1 MSTKPGIGH
10 LGGLTY
16 GLYVA
21 GVAAIAFA
29 SWQVWGSAKRLSEWP
44 EIRATVTGR
53 RVIGD
58 PAGYRGEV
66 DFSYAEQGIKYVS
79 NARDAVVTAKP
90 GEALERLDQWPVG
103 AVRTVRYNP
112 QDPSEVDMD
121 AREAFAR
128 FVWPAALA
136 LAGIVLIVVA
146 GVRTSEKFDEIRA
159 ASAEPEALPMG
170 GPLPDM
176 DWIARATE
184 AAEKRRQEAIVA
196 KKSNAKL
203 RKEVRRVR
211 IGATTVGVTG
221 LLLCGAA
228 YLVARPQMAL
238 RSEWRKMDASSVGVS
253 IVDVERKG
261 KTLYSVDALMALE
274 RSASGSAVLV
284 SAGDWY
290 ADRAKAEAD
299 SAQVDYGTAHQ
310 VILDPDEK
318 MRARLA
324 SSLHWTDFL
333 WTIAFALLGLVALG
347 SAGFLVREA
356 QEIQTAGMRRVR
368 ALAPKTPMPTP
379 PRPFDLDFPDRPPQ
393 H

>member
-121 AREAFAR
+121 ARDALAR
-128 FVWPAALA
+128 FVWPSLLA
-136 LAGIVLIVVA
+136 VVGIVFVVV
-146 GVRTSEKFDEIRA
+146 GIVRTVETFDEMRA
-159 ASAEPEALPMG
+159 ASAEPEPLPMG

-184 AAEKRRQEAIVA
+184 AAEKRRQESIVA

-203 RKEVRRVR
+203 RKQVRRVR
-211 IGATTVGVTG
+211 AGAAAVGATG
-221 LLLCGAA
+221 LLLFGAG

-238 RSEWRKMDASSVGVS
+238 RSEWRRADASSVGVS
-253 IVDVERKG
+253 IVDVERSG
-261 KTLYSVDALMALE
+261 KTLYSVDALMALD
-274 RSASGSAVLV
+274 RSATGSAVLV

-299 SAQVDYGTAHQ
+299 SAKVEYGTAQ
-310 VILDPDEK
+310 PVLLDPNEPF
-318 MRARLA
+318 RARLA
-324 SSLHWTDFL
+324 SRLHWTDFL
-333 WTIAFALLGLVALG
+333 WTMAFALMGLITLGAAVWLA
-347 SAGFLVREA
+347 REA
-356 QEIQTAGMRRVR
+356 QEIQVAGMRKVR

-379 PRPFDLDFPDRPPQ
+379 PKPIELDFRE
-393 H
+393 

>member
-1 MSTKPGIGH
+1 VSTKPGLKH
-10 LGGLTY
+10 LGGLTI
-16 GLYVA
+16 GLYLAGAVAVGVA
-21 GVAAIAFA
+21 G
-29 SWQVWGSAKRLSEWP
+29 WQVWGESRHLSEWP
-44 EIRATVTGR
+44 EIQATVKGR

-58 PAGYRGEV
+58 PDGYRGEV
-66 DFSYAEQGIKYVS
+66 DFAYAEQGIKYVS
-79 NARDAVVTAKP
+79 SARDAVVVGKP
-90 GEALERLDQWPVG
+90 SQALERLEQWPVG
-103 AVRTVRYNP
+103 SQRTVRYNP

-136 LAGIVLIVVA
+136 LLGIGLIVVA
-146 GVRTSEKFDEIRA
+146 GVRTSERFDEIRA
-159 ASAEPEALPMG
+159 ASAEPEPLPMG

-211 IGATTVGVTG
+211 IGAAAVGVTG

-261 KTLYSVDALMALE
+261 KTLYSVDALMAVE
-274 RSASGSAVLV
+274 KSATGSAVLV

-290 ADRAKAEAD
+290 SDRAKAEAD
-299 SAQVDYGTAHQ
+299 SAKVDYGTAQ
-310 VILDPDEK
+310 PVIVDPKDEF
-318 MRARLA
+318 RARLA
-324 SSLHWTDFL
+324 ASLHWTDFL
-333 WTIAFALLGLVALG
+333 WTIAFALMGLAALG
-347 SAGFLVREA
+347 SAAYLVREA
-356 QEIQTAGMRRVR
+356 QEIQTVGMRKVR
-368 ALAPKTPMPTP
+368 ALAPKTHMPTP
-379 PRPFDLDFPDRPPQ
+379 PRPIDLDFPDDPPQ

>member
-1 MSTKPGIGH
+1 MSTKPGIQH

-58 PAGYRGEV
+58 PEGFRGEA

-79 NARDAVVTAKP
+79 SARDAVVVGKP
-90 GEALERLDQWPVG
+90 SDALERLEQWPVG
-103 AVRTVRYNP
+103 SVRTVRYNP

-121 AREAFAR
+121 TRDALAR
-128 FVWPAALA
+128 FVWPSLLA
-136 LAGIVLIVVA
+136 LVGIVFVVVA
-146 GVRTSEKFDEIRA
+146 IVRTSETFDEIRA
-159 ASAEPEALPMG
+159 ASAEPEPLPMG

-176 DWIARATE
+176 DWVARAME
-184 AAEKRRQEAIVA
+184 AAEKRRQESIVA

-203 RKEVRRVR
+203 RKAVRRVR
-211 IGATTVGVTG
+211 AGAAAVGVTG
-221 LLLCGAA
+221 LALLGAG

-238 RSEWRKMDASSVGVS
+238 RSEWRRTDASSVGVS
-253 IVDVERKG
+253 VVDAERAG

-274 RSASGSAVLV
+274 RSSTGSAVLV
-284 SAGDWY
+284 SAGAWY
-290 ADRAKAEAD
+290 ADRTRAEID
-299 SAQVDYGTAHQ
+299 SAKVEYGTAHQ
-310 VILDPDEK
+310 VLLDPEEK
-318 MRARLA
+318 FRARLA

-333 WTIAFALLGLVALG
+333 WTIAFALMGLIALG
-347 SAGFLVREA
+347 SAGFLVRESND
-356 QEIQTAGMRRVR
+356 IQTAGMRKVR

-379 PRPFDLDFPDRPPQ
+379 PQPIDLDFKDQ
-393 H
+393 